1 MLLKRFPPYTHYV
14 MYILLCMSHSVSGD
28 IGRVK
33 EILLNDDTM
42 KDFCLP
48 QDGATPLMYA
58 AMSGRI
64 DIAMLLVENECDI
77 DKQDKISNWTAL
89 MQAIFHGLVYQ
100 YDSRLLLY
108 CVSMRR

>member
-1 MLLKRFPPYTHYV
+1 MLRKEIPS
-14 MYILLCMSHSVSGD
+14 YIHNVRYIFLYMSLSFSGD

-89 MQAIFHGLVYQ
+89 MQAIFHGLVYINMPV
-100 YDSRLLLY
+100 DFF
-108 CVSMRR
+108 CTVSV